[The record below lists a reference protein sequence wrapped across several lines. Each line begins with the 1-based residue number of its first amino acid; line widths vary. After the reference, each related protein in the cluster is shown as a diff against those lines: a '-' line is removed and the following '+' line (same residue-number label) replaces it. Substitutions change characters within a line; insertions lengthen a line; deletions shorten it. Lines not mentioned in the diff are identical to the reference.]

1 MRSKIAEQILS
12 EAPPESSIFARLYGD
27 IVVRIHQLMQDQKIS
42 QRDLAGRL
50 GKSPSEI
57 SKWLHGGHNLT
68 LKSLA
73 KLEAELN
80 APIIEVPQK
89 VYSAKSAKSSK
100 YSGSA
105 SN

>member
-1 MRSKIAEQILS
+1 MRSKIAEQILA

-27 IVVRIHQLMQDQKIS
+27 IVARIHQLMLDQKVS
-42 QRDLAGRL
+42 QKDLAYRL

-57 SKWLHGGHNLT
+57 SKWLNGGHNLT

-89 VYSAKSAKSSK
+89 IYSEKSAKF
-100 YSGSA
+100 
-105 SN
+105 SNSNSN